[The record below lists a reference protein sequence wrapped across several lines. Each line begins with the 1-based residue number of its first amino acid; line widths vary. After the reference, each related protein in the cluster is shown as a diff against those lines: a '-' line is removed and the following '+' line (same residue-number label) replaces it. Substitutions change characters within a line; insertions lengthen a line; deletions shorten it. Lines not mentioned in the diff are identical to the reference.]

1 MTADGPTREGTSMKT
16 PLCAIT
22 PIVCLALAASAA
34 ADVLETREGRAV
46 EGTFRGATEQVI
58 HFEVAGALQTIPVA
72 EVRALRFGKAG
83 APVTAQGAAAP
94 AAAVPPRPTDRAAQ
108 PPRAAVPAAQT
119 PRATDRPAQTAGT
132 TPAAAK
138 LRTLSVPAGTRL
150 RVRMADS
157 LDARRSAV
165 DDRFAAMLEAPL
177 VIEGVTVA
185 PAGSKVYGKV
195 TEAKIAGPMG
205 SQLKLELTQLMIAGQ
220 GLEILTGTQQ
230 LAEAAASADPAKAA
244 TPAEAPAPAP
254 DRILGGT
261 VLEFRLLQPFQ
272 VGVR

>member
-1 MTADGPTREGTSMKT
+1 MRTQLRAI
-16 PLCAIT
+16 PLIS
-22 PIVCLALAASAA
+22 CLALAVSAA
-34 ADVLETREGRAV
+34 ADVLETRDGRSV
-46 EGTFRGATEQVI
+46 EGIFRGATEQVI
-58 HFEVAGALQTIPVA
+58 HFEAGGVRKAIPVA
-72 EVRALRFGKAG
+72 EVRALRFGEARAAAG
-83 APVTAQGAAAP
+83 APAAAQPQAAAP
-94 AAAVPPRPTDRAAQ
+94 AEQAA
-108 PPRAAVPAAQT
+108 
-119 PRATDRPAQTAGT
+119 RPAGATPASPQTTNT
-132 TPAAAK
+132 TPAPAQ

-177 VIEGVTVA
+177 VIEGVTIA

-195 TEAKIAGPMG
+195 AEAKVAGPTG
-205 SQLKLELTQLMIAGQ
+205 SQLKLELTELMISGQ
-220 GLEILTGTQQ
+220 TLEILTGTHQ
-230 LAEAAASADPAKAA
+230 LVEAAATNADPAKPAPAA
-244 TPAEAPAPAP
+244 DAPAPAA